1 MYTHIE
7 CWQFHVT
14 RFVQIKHLNFDS
26 WSFSKNNDFDIIF
39 LVSRIALPSNWQKS
53 KKNILRHEA
62 KEEESWRSTIIAF
75 NGWCESV
82 GEREGRRGDDR
93 SLRRLI
99 IIIMARAAERWARVA
114 ASWGVRS
121 GPCRVARKRVDGMR
135 FTRLCIDDRRY
146 PWSIPMLRMLAIIA

>member
-53 KKNILRHEA
+53 KKISFDTRRRR
-62 KEEESWRSTIIAF
+62 RSRGVRRSSRLTDDA
-75 NGWCESV
+75 SQS
-82 GEREGRRGDDR
+82 EGRRGDDR

-146 PWSIPMLRMLAIIA
+146 PWSIPMLRMLAIIT